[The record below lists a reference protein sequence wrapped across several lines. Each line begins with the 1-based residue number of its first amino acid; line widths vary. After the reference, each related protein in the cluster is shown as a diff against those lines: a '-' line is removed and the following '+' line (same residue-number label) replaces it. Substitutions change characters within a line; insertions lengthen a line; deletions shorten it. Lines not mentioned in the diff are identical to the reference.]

1 MIATWNFTR
10 RDWVNICAVVGVGQL
25 KQIVIG
31 WEISEKI
38 SCGKFPPIRVSQF
51 VGAFRAGWRVYA
63 TGFVLV

>member
-1 MIATWNFTR
+1 M
-10 RDWVNICAVVGVGQL
+10 VGAGQL